1 LWRVA
6 QGHTLIPDDV
16 APSQYGLPA
25 GLMPAFHRCSRKGRP
40 VAAGFQALIPLD
52 EAWARLQR
60 ALHDAHAGPR
70 ATEALATEQALGR
83 VLAAD
88 ITSTVD
94 VPPHDNSAMDG
105 YALRLADV
113 PQVGDSLPQGQR
125 IAAGQVGARLQP
137 GTCARIFTGAPIPQ
151 GADAV
156 VMQEHTTTAAGGRVQ
171 FTQPVHAGQNIR
183 AQGEDIAVGQTVLH
197 AGCRLSPA
205 SLGVAA
211 SVGLAQLSVWQ
222 RPRVAVLTTGDE
234 LVPPGLPLPP
244 GAIYNSN
251 RHTLLGL
258 AQAAGAQA
266 SDLGIVPDQL
276 DATRAALRQAAEHHD
291 LIITSGGVSVGEED
305 HLRAAVIAEGELDF
319 WALAIKPGKPFVW
332 GRVRRADG
340 SHALYMGLPGNPV
353 ASFVTFL
360 LLARPVLGVL
370 AGEGWHLPRPW
381 RLPAAFTWPRA
392 DKRREFL
399 RAQVDA
405 DGALALHPHQGSGV
419 LSSAAWA
426 DGLIDLAP
434 GQTVQPG
441 DVLPFWPM
449 TELCTPSA
457 AARST
462 GRPTHQQAT

>member
-1 LWRVA
+1 
-6 QGHTLIPDDV
+6 
-16 APSQYGLPA
+16 
-25 GLMPAFHRCSRKGRP
+25 M
-40 VAAGFQALIPLD
+40 AAGFQALIPLD
-52 EAWARLQR
+52 EAWSRLQA
-60 ALHDAHAGPR
+60 ALIQAGAGPR
-70 ATEALATEQALGR
+70 ATEGLPTEHALGR
-83 VLAAD
+83 VLAQD
-88 ITSTVD
+88 LVSTVD

-113 PQVGDSLPQGQR
+113 PTASDSLPQAQR
-125 IAAGQVGARLQP
+125 IAAGQVGAQLHD

-156 VMQEHTTTAAGGRVQ
+156 VMQEHTQARDDGRIQ
-171 FTQPVHAGQNIR
+171 FMQPIRLGQNIR
-183 AQGEDIAVGQTVLH
+183 RRGEDIAVGQTVLH

-205 SLGVAA
+205 ALGVAA

-234 LVPPGLPLPP
+234 LVPPGQPLPP

-258 AQAAGAQA
+258 AQAAGATA
-266 SDLGIVPDQL
+266 SDLGLVPDDL
-276 DATRAALRQAAEHHD
+276 VATRAALRQAAEHHD

-305 HLRAAVIAEGELDF
+305 HLRAAVQAEGALDF

-370 AGEGWHLPRPW
+370 AGEGWHLPRAW
-381 RLPAAFTWPRA
+381 RLPAAFDWPRA

-399 RAQVDA
+399 RARVDEA
-405 DGALALHPHQGSGV
+405 GALALYPHQGSGV
-419 LSSAAWA
+419 LTSAAWA

-434 GQTVQPG
+434 GQTVQAG
-441 DVLPFWPM
+441 DLLPYLPLG
-449 TELCTPSA
+449 ELCAPAA
-457 AARST
+457 AARSLPAK
-462 GRPTHQQAT
+462 GA